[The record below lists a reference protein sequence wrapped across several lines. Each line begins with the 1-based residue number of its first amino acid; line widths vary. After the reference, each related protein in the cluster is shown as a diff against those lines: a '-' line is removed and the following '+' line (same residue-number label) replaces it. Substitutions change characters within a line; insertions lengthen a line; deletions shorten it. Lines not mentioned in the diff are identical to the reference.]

1 MLHGLDHRKV
11 SFCFGSSPILCMVLR
26 QGPQVGKLCSPFA
39 EQCILQIVSEL
50 FLSKEWNVFW
60 VPCNIKT
67 RVGKSSSS
75 CNQKI
80 RSKENNL
87 PVNSFIHNQ
96 TVVWYLCDPKKF
108 RWLWSWH
115 ESLSNCDNYLLLLI
129 IIIIWETH
137 LFMTTNNIL
146 RDN

>member
-11 SFCFGSSPILCMVLR
+11 SFCFGSSPILCIVLR
-26 QGPQVGKLCSPFA
+26 QGPQVGKLCSP
-39 EQCILQIVSEL
+39 ILQNNAFSKLLVNYF
-50 FLSKEWNVFW
+50 FLKNEMFFW
-60 VPCNIKT
+60 VPCNIKH
-67 RVGKSSSS
+67 VLVSLVQVVIKKWD
-75 CNQKI
+75 QKKI
-80 RSKENNL
+80 ISL
-87 PVNSFIHNQ
+87 WTNQ